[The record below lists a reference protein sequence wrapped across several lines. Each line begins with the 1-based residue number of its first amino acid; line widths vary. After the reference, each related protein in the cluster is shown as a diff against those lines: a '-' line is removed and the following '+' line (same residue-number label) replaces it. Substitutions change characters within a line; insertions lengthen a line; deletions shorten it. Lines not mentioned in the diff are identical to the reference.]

1 LIRDIQGTPLIANR
15 GTGREQYIEVEVDR
29 AVGMY
34 LRVDMPATKTH
45 AKLFKHGGSQAA
57 RLPREFRLPGT
68 EAAISRTPTGGV
80 LLEPLNADFEAR
92 RRRFFDL
99 AGSCPDLLDV
109 PTHST
114 PDIPRDE

>member
-1 LIRDIQGTPLIANR
+1 LVIDSDETEQQADQGGLDFEATR
-15 GTGREQYIEVEVDR
+15 
-29 AVGMY
+29 Y
-34 LRVDMPATKTH
+34 LHVDMHTAITR

-68 EAAISRTPTGGV
+68 EAAISRTSTGGV

-92 RRRFFDL
+92 RRHFFAL

-109 PTHST
+109 PAHIT
-114 PDIPRDE
+114 PDVPRDE